1 MNTSVIIIEYGS
13 HLLRWYSFDFV
24 LVFTHLGDLNLTYV
38 YSIWFR
44 FGIRVNLWAS
54 VPHGSVMCGIF
65 HSSDVRVRWQLTDS
79 EAEKLI
85 TSHKQ
90 QNDKTCWFSAKSDC
104 EDALHICANDEG
116 WIIIFF
122 TGVPICMSG

>member
-13 HLLRWYSFDFV
+13 HLLRWYSFV
-24 LVFTHLGDLNLTYV
+24 LVFTHLGDFILTYV
-38 YSIWFR
+38 HSIWFR

-54 VPHGSVMCGIF
+54 VAHGSVMCGIL

-79 EAEKLI
+79 EVEKLI

-90 QNDKTCWFSAKSDC
+90 PNDKTCWFSAKSDC
-104 EDALHICANDEG
+104 EDAQHICANDDG

-122 TGVPICMSG
+122 TGVPIVLSG